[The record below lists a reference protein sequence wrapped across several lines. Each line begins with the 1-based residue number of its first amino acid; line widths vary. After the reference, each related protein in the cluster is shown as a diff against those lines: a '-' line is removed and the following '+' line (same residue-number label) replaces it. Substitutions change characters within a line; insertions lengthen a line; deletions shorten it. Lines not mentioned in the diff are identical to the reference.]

1 MTNSFNFYKDEEN
14 NVILTTDNTV
24 VGQISG
30 LCFKSSTT
38 LNLSRPNEKD
48 FFENLNN
55 FLFFE
60 FQKKINDIY
69 LSTQENFSISDDG
82 AILFKNESIGNICK
96 GQDNLHPQI
105 MIKTHNSISTLSINK
120 ISKVIDRWL
129 EYYLNEKLFPLYNAL
144 KATKENEISAYGRGI
159 LFQLTEHFGT
169 MPRNIVQDMI
179 EKIKDEDRKRIAKI
193 GIRFGYNYL
202 FFPLLLKP
210 SAQRICTIL
219 WKVWNEKL
227 SSSPELKFDGKMSI
241 DIDKKIHK
249 QIYNV
254 QGYILA
260 GRKAIRVDIMER
272 FSAKLREVTRINKN
286 ELVPLPPELLS
297 LAGLKKDEISD
308 ILLFLGFKAI
318 IENDQIMIRVKY
330 KNSFKKNEHIVLNE
344 DSPFAALANLKK

>member
-1 MTNSFNFYKDEEN
+1 MTNTLNFYKDEEN
-14 NVILTTDNTV
+14 NVISTNDQIN
-24 VGQISG
+24 VGQILG
-30 LCFKSSTT
+30 LCFKSTPALDSKYNTKEF
-38 LNLSRPNEKD
+38 LED
-48 FFENLNN
+48 LNN

-69 LSTQENFSISDDG
+69 LSTQENFSLSDDG
-82 AILFKNESIGNICK
+82 SILFKQEPIGVICK
-96 GQDNLHPQI
+96 GLDNLHPQI
-105 MIKTHNSISTLSINK
+105 LIKNHNSISALSISK
-120 ISKVIDRWL
+120 ISKVIERWL

-144 KATKENEISAYGRGI
+144 KATNETNISAYGRGI

-179 EKIKDEDRKRIAKI
+179 TKIKDDDRKKIAKI
-193 GIRFGYNYL
+193 GIRLGYNYL

-227 SSSPELKFDGKMSI
+227 SSTTELKFDGKMSL

-249 QIYNV
+249 QIYNA

-260 GRKAIRVDIMER
+260 GKKAIRVDIMER

-308 ILLFLGFKAI
+308 ILLFLGFKAV

-330 KNSFKKNEHIVLNE
+330 KNSFKKVEQRVLNE
-344 DSPFAALANLKK
+344 DSPFAALVNLKK